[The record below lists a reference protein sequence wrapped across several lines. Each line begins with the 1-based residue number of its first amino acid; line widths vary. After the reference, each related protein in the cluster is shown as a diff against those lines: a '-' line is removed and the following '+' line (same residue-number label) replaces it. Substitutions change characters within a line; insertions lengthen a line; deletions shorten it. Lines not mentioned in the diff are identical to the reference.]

1 MRCSG
6 GILVHAGTVWRIC
19 LLVTISDFP
28 VLPARER
35 EHGSARQAQ
44 RQGDQGGETPG
55 RGVQD
60 ERRPRPLSR
69 RADQKAKW
77 FRFDSR
83 FAGKQLTLS
92 VGRYGEKKS
101 DTTLATFMTAIRDVG
116 TDAVDAALG
125 RSHRRNARLKY
136 RINDGGVTPALA
148 ASIGEEALEL
158 AKLLARGLSM
168 TR

>member
-1 MRCSG
+1 MGARDKLSDKA
-6 GILVHAGTVWRIC
+6 IKAAKPRAGEYKM
-19 LLVTISDFP
+19 SD
-28 VLPARER
+28 
-35 EHGSARQAQ
+35 
-44 RQGDQGGETPG
+44 G
-55 RGVQD
+55 RGLYLVV
-60 ERRPRPLSR
+60 PTK
-69 RADQKAKW
+69 KAKW

-101 DTTLATFMTAIRDVG
+101 DTTLATFMAAIRDVG

-136 RINDGGVTPALA
+136 RINGGGVTPALA